1 MRPIPGFLQFIN
13 ESMNLLDRFNEEENE
28 TLGLLMHD
36 KEHVLGKIHKKNR
49 ILNSIFNKVKGEYYE
64 GSLWRGVYGI
74 EKDLYEELYLSGE
87 AGITARYLSF
97 SESKETAI
105 IFSTQT
111 NILIELID
119 GKGLLNYHQWI
130 REIAEEELEM
140 EGGDTEDP
148 NYQELIE
155 TADEELEHIMNIG
168 TGVRVVG
175 KREEDG
181 LTVYTV
187 KQLDSARA
195 RTRSAR
201 S

>member
-1 MRPIPGFLQFIN
+1 MGKRIINFQEFVN
-13 ESMNLLDRFNEEENE
+13 ESMKLLDRFDEEENDK
-28 TLGLLMHD
+28 LGFLMHD
-36 KEHVLGKIHKKNR
+36 KEHVLGKIHKNNR
-49 ILNSIFNKVKGEYYE
+49 ILDSIFNKVKGEYYK

-87 AGITARYLSF
+87 SGITTRYLSF
-97 SESKETAI
+97 SESKEIAI
-105 IFSTQT
+105 LFSTQT

-130 REIAEEELEM
+130 REIAEQELEM

-168 TGVRVVG
+168 SRISVID
-175 KREEDG
+175 KRQEGD
-181 LTVYTV
+181 LTIYTI
-187 KQLDSARA
+187 KQP
-195 RTRSAR
+195 
-201 S
+201 